1 MGMTSTTERRPRT
14 IDDAG
19 PEPENEMVRRLVW
32 SGLTLVTSAIAAM
45 LAQRASA
52 AIWKRAFNEEP
63 PE

>member
-1 MGMTSTTERRPRT
+1 MAMTSATKSRVRT
-14 IDDAG
+14 PDTSG
-19 PEPENEMVRRLVW
+19 PEPGNEMVRRLVW

>member
-1 MGMTSTTERRPRT
+1 
-14 IDDAG
+14 
-19 PEPENEMVRRLVW
+19 MVRRLVW